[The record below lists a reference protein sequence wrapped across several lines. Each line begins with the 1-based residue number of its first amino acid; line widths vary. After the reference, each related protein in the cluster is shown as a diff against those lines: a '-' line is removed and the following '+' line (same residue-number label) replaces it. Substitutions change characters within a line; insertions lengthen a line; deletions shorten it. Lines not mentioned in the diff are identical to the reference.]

1 MTRPLLNDKDI
12 PVTAEILQK
21 TLAES
26 YPVYEKMVA
35 TITGDEYQLAPAWR
49 YYNDGK
55 AWLCKVAYKKKT
67 IFWLS
72 AWDGFFQTSFY
83 FMERHCP
90 GIAELDIDEQI
101 KDQLKSTKPF
111 GTLFPVTLKMR
122 SEKQIGDLLKIIE
135 YKKKLK

>member
-26 YPVYEKMVA
+26 YPVYEKMMA

-111 GTLFPVTLKMR
+111 GKLFPVTLKMR